1 MREYVTFPDMSPVRT
16 PRRFF
21 LLVIGLALFAL
32 PFAAQAGAV
41 LTATVGADS
50 RDHFKGGHF
59 AYSATLYAKI
69 DDMTLLGVQSGM
81 GALSGSDAIPILA
94 TALIRLPLGRVVL
107 PVATGDVGYVL
118 DDAHPGLLWRGGG
131 GFDIRNGRHSSFL
144 LLGAYE
150 GQGSLSGW
158 SARGGLLLEF

>member
-1 MREYVTFPDMSPVRT
+1 MSPPRT
-16 PRRFF
+16 PRRPFP
-21 LLVIGLALFAL
+21 LLVVLACLAM
-32 PFAAQAGAV
+32 PFAALAGAV
-41 LTATVGADS
+41 LTGTVGAES

-94 TALIRLPLGRVVL
+94 SALIRLPLGRVVL

-150 GQGSLSGW
+150 GQDSLSGW
-158 SARGGLLLEF
+158 CARAGLLLEF